1 MVAMLSAR
9 TKESSNLAARRF
21 LGIIAALIILAI
33 VSAFAYR
40 LFAPHLMR
48 AAFVPD
54 VSFAESPKPPP
65 TFYDRAD
72 AWLARP
78 GLPADLVRWTPEGYS
93 PAPKPAVAVFYVHP
107 TTYLRGDRWN
117 APIALTG
124 DPRFRQTIFLK
135 SQSSVFNGI
144 GEIWAPKYRQATFG
158 AFLSLGEADSAK
170 AFALAYSD
178 IEKAFELFLREIP
191 ENQKIILAGHSQG
204 SLHLVS
210 LLAQKIAGT
219 PVADRIVAAYLI
231 GWPISVEADLPA
243 LGLKPCETPEETRC
257 IIAFQSYSEPADP
270 SSIFDPF
277 YTTTGLTGAPRKD
290 TTLLCTDPLAGPVL
304 PLEGIE
310 PAEDETAVV
319 TTEEETPAPEGEA
332 ATPDADAVPVAEA
345 DPYGAAR
352 NLGTLIPFDETYS
365 DASLLPGVVG
375 AKCMDKGY
383 LSIGEKPPKEL
394 RSYVLPGNN
403 YHVYDYPLFWA
414 NLRTDA
420 ERRTQAALTAPTA
433 AARRTK

>member
-1 MVAMLSAR
+1 MLSAR

-21 LGIIAALIILAI
+21 LAIIAALIFLAI
-33 VSAFAYR
+33 VGTVAYR
-40 LFAPHLMR
+40 LFAPYLMR

-72 AWLARP
+72 AWLTRP
-78 GLPADLVRWTPEGYS
+78 GLPADMVRWTPEGYS
-93 PAPKPAVAVFYVHP
+93 PAPKPAIAVFYVHP

-124 DPRFRQTIFLK
+124 DPRFRQTVFLK
-135 SQSSVFNGI
+135 SQASVFNGI

-158 AFLSLGEADSAK
+158 AFLSLGEPDSAK
-170 AFALAYSD
+170 AFAVAYSD

-191 ENQKIILAGHSQG
+191 ADRKIILAGHSQG

-231 GWPISVEADLPA
+231 GWPISIEADLPA
-243 LGLKPCETPEETRC
+243 LGLKPCETPEQTRC
-257 IIAFQSYSEPADP
+257 IIAFQSYAEPAQP
-270 SSIFDPF
+270 ESIFDPF
-277 YTTTGLTGAPRKD
+277 YTTAGLTGAPRKD
-290 TTLLCTDPLAGPVL
+290 THLVCTDPLAGPET
-304 PLEGIE
+304 PLEGADPAAEALPETTEAETAESEAADITAE
-310 PAEDETAVV
+310 TAAPAED
-319 TTEEETPAPEGEA
+319 
-332 ATPDADAVPVAEA
+332 

-365 DASLLPGVVG
+365 DARLEPGVVG
-375 AKCMDKGY
+375 AKCMEKGY
-383 LSIGEKPPKEL
+383 LSIGEKPPSEL

-420 ERRTQAALTAPTA
+420 ERRTQAALTAPVA
-433 AARRTK
+433 AAGRKK

>member
-1 MVAMLSAR
+1 MLSAR

-21 LGIIAALIILAI
+21 LAIIAALIFLAI
-33 VSAFAYR
+33 VGTVAYR
-40 LFAPHLMR
+40 LFAPYLMR

-72 AWLARP
+72 AWLTRP
-78 GLPADLVRWTPEGYS
+78 GLPADMVRWTPEGYT
-93 PAPKPAVAVFYVHP
+93 PAPKPAVAVVYGHP
-107 TTYLRGDRWN
+107 TTYVRGDRWN

-124 DPRFRQTIFLK
+124 DPRFRQTVFLK
-135 SQSSVFNGI
+135 SQASVFNGI
-144 GEIWAPKYRQATFG
+144 GEIWAPRYRQATFG
-158 AFLSLGEADSAK
+158 AFLSLGEPDSAK
-170 AFALAYSD
+170 AFAVAYSD

-191 ENQKIILAGHSQG
+191 ADRKIILAGHSQG

-231 GWPISVEADLPA
+231 GWPISIEADLPA
-243 LGLKPCETPEETRC
+243 LGLKPCETPEQTRC
-257 IIAFQSYSEPADP
+257 IIAFQSYAEPAQP
-270 SSIFDPF
+270 ESIFDPF
-277 YTTTGLTGAPRKD
+277 YTTAGLTGAPRKD
-290 TTLLCTDPLAGPVL
+290 THLVCTDPLAGPET
-304 PLEGIE
+304 PLEGADPAAE
-310 PAEDETAVV
+310 AQPETAEAESTESEAADTTAETAAAAED
-319 TTEEETPAPEGEA
+319 
-332 ATPDADAVPVAEA
+332 

-365 DASLLPGVVG
+365 DARLEPGVVG
-375 AKCMDKGY
+375 AKCMEKGY
-383 LSIGEKPPKEL
+383 LSIGEKPPSEL

-420 ERRTQAALTAPTA
+420 ERRTQAALTAPVA
-433 AARRTK
+433 AAGRKK

>member
-1 MVAMLSAR
+1 MDTMLSAR
-9 TKESSNLAARRF
+9 SKESSNLAARRF
-21 LGIIAALIILAI
+21 LAIIAALIILAI
-33 VSAFAYR
+33 AGTFAYR
-40 LFAPHLMR
+40 LFAPYLMR
-48 AAFVPD
+48 AAFVPE

-78 GLPADLVRWTPEGYS
+78 GIPADVVRWTPEGYS

-124 DPRFRQTIFLK
+124 DPRFRQTVFLK
-135 SQSSVFNGI
+135 SQASVFNGI

-158 AFLSLGEADSAK
+158 AFLSLGEPDSAK

-178 IEKAFELFLREIP
+178 VEKAFELFLREIP
-191 ENQKIILAGHSQG
+191 ADRKIILAGHSQG

-231 GWPISVEADLPA
+231 GWPISIEADLPA

-257 IIAFQSYSEPADP
+257 IIAYQSYAEPAQP
-270 SSIFDPF
+270 ESIFNPF
-277 YTTTGLTGAPRKD
+277 YTTTGLTGEPRKD
-290 TTLLCTDPLAGPVL
+290 THLLCTDPLAGPTL
-304 PLEGIE
+304 PLAVGAE
-310 PAEDETAVV
+310 EDETV
-319 TTEEETPAPEGEA
+319 TAEDDDAP
-332 ATPDADAVPVAEA
+332 AEA
-345 DPYGAAR
+345 ENPVDAAGVIPAAEPDPYGAAR
-352 NLGTLIPFDETYS
+352 NLGTLIPFDETYE
-365 DASLLPGVVG
+365 DAALEPGVVG
-375 AKCMDKGY
+375 AQCMEKGY
-383 LSIGEKPPKEL
+383 LSIGEKPPKAL

-420 ERRTQAALTAPTA
+420 ERRTQAALTAPA
-433 AARRTK
+433 ASPRRTK

>member
-1 MVAMLSAR
+1 MLSAG

-21 LGIIAALIILAI
+21 LAIIAALIVLAI
-33 VSAFAYR
+33 VGAFAYR
-40 LFAPHLMR
+40 LFAPYLMR

-78 GLPADLVRWTPEGYS
+78 GLPADVVRWTPEGYS

-135 SQSSVFNGI
+135 SQASVFNGI

-158 AFLSLGEADSAK
+158 AFLSLGEPDSAK
-170 AFALAYSD
+170 AFAVAYSD

-191 ENQKIILAGHSQG
+191 ADQKIILAGHSQG

-231 GWPISVEADLPA
+231 GWPISIEADLPA

-257 IIAFQSYSEPADP
+257 IIAYQSYAEPAQP
-270 SSIFDPF
+270 ESIFDPF

-290 TTLLCTDPLAGPVL
+290 THLLCIDPLAGPAA
-304 PLEGIE
+304 PLEGVD
-310 PAEDETAVV
+310 PAAEAPPETA
-319 TTEEETPAPEGEA
+319 EAETPADGEA
-332 ATPDADAVPVAEA
+332 ADASAEATPTAEAEA

-365 DASLLPGVVG
+365 DARLEPGIVG
-375 AKCMDKGY
+375 AKCMEKGY
-383 LSIGEKPPKEL
+383 LSIGEKPPEAL

-420 ERRTQAALTAPTA
+420 ERRTQAALTARA
-433 AARRTK
+433 AAPRRTK